1 MTAHSGHP
9 ESPAFRTTIGFVL
22 ATIGSAVGLGNIW
35 RFPFV
40 AGENGGGAFLLPY
53 VLAVVLIAGPAML
66 VELAAGRASRRGI
79 VGTLILVGQRLKWV
93 GVLICLA
100 SLVLVGYY
108 LVISGWALGYLV
120 YGLGNEHPRF
130 GEFTS
135 SYNSVWFFLAA
146 AAVTIGIVALG
157 VNRGIEV
164 SSRILMPL
172 LVLILLALAVYA
184 MTLSSRDE
192 ALEFY
197 LSPDF
202 EALLEPQVWV
212 RAFGQAFFSMGVGM
226 GVLVTYGA
234 YTAAG
239 SGLVRS
245 AGLVAGADIGIAVLA
260 GLVMFPLA
268 FSFGSDPGAGPQL
281 AFDTL
286 PRAFE
291 DFGPVAGYAVA
302 VAFYLALVAAAITSA
317 VSLVETAVVG
327 LNDSLGLRRG
337 PAIAAV
343 AMAILVVGSV
353 AALSYSPAGWELF
366 GRPVLD
372 ALDQAVGDYALPL
385 GAMATMLAIMWGGR
399 HILRDVLDG
408 QALSV
413 RAALWLAKWAVPVTV
428 TIVLFSMLFDVIR
441 ETEPPASR

>member
-1 MTAHSGHP
+1 MTTAASASEP
-9 ESPAFRTTIGFVL
+9 PAFRTNLGFVL
-22 ATIGSAVGLGNIW
+22 ATVGSAVGLGNIW
-35 RFPFV
+35 RFPFI

-79 VGTLILVGQRLKWV
+79 VGTLVMAARGTKWV

-108 LVISGWALGYLV
+108 LVITGWALGYLV
-120 YGLGNEHPRF
+120 FGLGNVHPRF
-130 GEFTS
+130 GDFTS
-135 SYNSVWFFLAA
+135 GYNSLWFFFAA
-146 AAVTIGIVALG
+146 AGLTVSIVALG
-157 VNRGIEV
+157 VNRGIES

-172 LVLILLALAVYA
+172 LVLILVALAAYA

-197 LSPDF
+197 LFPDF
-202 EALLEPQVWV
+202 DALLNPQVWI

-234 YTAAG
+234 YTSAG

-245 AGLVAGADIGIAVLA
+245 AGIVAGADIGIAVLA

-291 DFGPVAGYAVA
+291 GFGTIPGYVVA

-327 LNDSLGLRRG
+327 LKDSVGLPRRW
-337 PAIAAV
+337 AIGIV
-343 AMAILVVGSV
+343 SVVLVIVGV
-353 AALSYSPAGWELF
+353 TAALSYSPLEWQLF
-366 GRPVLD
+366 GTPVLD
-372 ALDQAVGDYALPL
+372 ALDQVVGDFALPL
-385 GAMATMLAIMWGGR
+385 GAMATMLVIMWGGR
-399 HILRDVLDG
+399 RLLRDVLDE
-408 QALSV
+408 QSLSV
-413 RAALWLAKWAVPVTV
+413 RVALWLAKWAVPVTV
-428 TIVLFSMLFDVIR
+428 TIVLFSMLFDVVG